1 MHPEFSF
8 KFLHWSQKLSL
19 TNVRLQI
26 GVLQS
31 DVYWYIH
38 VFVNVSEFIYL
49 TQILTVGGWK
59 ELNSWEFSLWTL
71 EFCSMYFHFVM
82 SFSDVNISHCVEQF
96 KHKRKMS
103 TI

>member
-19 TNVRLQI
+19 ENVRLQI
-26 GVLQS
+26 GALQS

-38 VFVNVSEFIYL
+38 VFVNLSEFIYL
-49 TQILTVGGWK
+49 TQVLTVGGWK
-59 ELNSWEFSLWTL
+59 DP
-71 EFCSMYFHFVM
+71 
-82 SFSDVNISHCVEQF
+82 SFNCRRFFQMFISHCAEQF
-96 KHKRKMS
+96 KHKREVS